1 MLIFLYNRIPGSDLG
16 MKPVLICV
24 AGGSASGKTTVVNE
38 IIEKLSSSSV
48 VVIKH
53 DDYYKDLSDITL
65 EERCKVNYDH
75 PSSLDNE
82 LLYTHLN
89 MLLNKQAINKPTYD
103 FVQHNRAN
111 EIEVVKPKKVI
122 ILEGILVL
130 DEKKIRD
137 LADIKIFVESDDDL
151 RFIRRLKRDMV
162 ERGRS
167 LDSIINQYLSTVKP
181 MYHKYI
187 KPQKKYADIIIP
199 NDTKH
204 DVAVDVIVCKI
215 KDILAN
221 NKDLQ
226 LEKA

>member
-1 MLIFLYNRIPGSDLG
+1 M
-16 MKPVLICV
+16 
-24 AGGSASGKTTVVNE
+24 
-38 IIEKLSSSSV
+38 
-48 VVIKH
+48 
-53 DDYYKDLSDITL
+53 
-65 EERCKVNYDH
+65 
-75 PSSLDNE
+75 
-82 LLYTHLN
+82 
-89 MLLNKQAINKPTYD
+89 
-103 FVQHNRAN
+103 QHNRAN